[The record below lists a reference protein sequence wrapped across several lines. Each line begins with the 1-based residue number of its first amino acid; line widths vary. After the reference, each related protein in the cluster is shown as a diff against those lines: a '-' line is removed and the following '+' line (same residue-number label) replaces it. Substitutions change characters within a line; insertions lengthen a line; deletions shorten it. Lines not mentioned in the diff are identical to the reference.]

1 MEPLYVDCTP
11 EFPRSVIAFNGT
23 DDPITRFAG
32 DRKNAD
38 GWGAYE
44 STPRVIE
51 LWSTVNDTPELEQ
64 TTLPDT
70 DPTDGSTVELD
81 RHWSKTHDREVRL
94 YRVVGGGHAWPGVYG
109 NMDINATVEIWA
121 FFESVG
127 SPEQR
132 DH

>member
-1 MEPLYVDCTP
+1 
-11 EFPRSVIAFNGT
+11 VIAFNGT
-23 DDPITRFAG
+23 DDPITRYAG
-32 DRKNAD
+32 DMKNAD
-38 GWGAYE
+38 GWGPYE
-44 STPRVIE
+44 STPRVIK
-51 LWSTVNDTPELEQ
+51 LWSTVNDTPELEK
-64 TTLPDT
+64 TTLT
-70 DPTDGSTVELD
+70 DRDPNDGSTVELD
-81 RHWSKTHDREVRL
+81 RHWSTAHDREVRL